1 LPKHL
6 KAAAGPSPDPE
17 GYNYEP
23 GMELVSITEDTKVEG
38 IHSPLLGLPLR
49 LRSTGIP
56 FTSYWTM
63 LLR

>member
-1 LPKHL
+1 LPRQL

-17 GYNYEP
+17 EYNYEP
-23 GMELVSITEDTKVEG
+23 GMELISITEETKVEG
-38 IHSPLLGLPLR
+38 ICSPFLGLPLR
-49 LRSTGIP
+49 LRSTVIP